1 MDDEELSSLVQAAE
15 QLASQLDDGSLGELP
30 RVERNLRQI
39 MEASNQL
46 WIRTSQSGGQ
56 ENQGAALL
64 GSVGLD
70 LPRVAHKLDV
80 LSTISNFEPLEPIR
94 ETDIKGFLKNER
106 ENAILAVIEETRRM
120 SFNHAQQMYWDSVK
134 SEWEKEKQQILS
146 ALTESGDELLDI
158 SLPIAEMTSGGML
171 PISSRSVLD
180 HQEMAYVK
188 AVMEYNDQTL
198 KGGIKPSLAEKF
210 SQTAQAFN
218 DQNISDIW
226 DMVRMMVDVPVKISG
241 DNILK
246 SRGSALI
253 QKAFMNQGR
262 RYLEDRYKSYI
273 RQTVYSNL
281 GAAKLG
287 GIPGTLPL
295 VRSFVSARQ
304 ISRTTGLE
312 DGFVDGEPVW
322 PLIFYCLRCGDIN
335 AALQA
340 SKQAG
345 AVVSEFTRLLE
356 ELIHSGDRN
365 LSPSMETN
373 AKLMYK
379 KMIRTSTDPYKRASY
394 CVVAACDVNDDHT
407 EVAQSTDDYLWI
419 KLCQLKEDELAG
431 HDSSHERVTYSQFQ
445 LLVLEEYGERHFK
458 AYQEPFLYFEVL
470 FLTGQFE
477 AAIDFFSRIER
488 LRCHAVHVALAL
500 FESQFLALPSNVQSP
515 LLSKENSDK
524 SSMRRL
530 NIARLV
536 MLYTRKFEAT
546 DPKEALHYF
555 YFLRGI
561 KGSKGDSLFTACVSE
576 LVLESRNFDLLLGRL
591 EPDGTRTQG
600 FLNHFKGTQVDTQK
614 IIELVARDSEAKGLH
629 EDAVHLY
636 ELAKDDAKVIELLC
650 RLLSGSISQ
659 PAAIESESWR
669 VQNKAL
675 AFAQRLKAS
684 GSLLPNIA
692 ATFFLLL
699 DLGIFFSLYH
709 EEKYHEAFETI
720 AKLRLIPLSPDEV
733 ESRVS
738 NFRNLSDDIRRNI
751 PDVLLATMN
760 ILYKKYKQSKAP
772 RGFVQSRRDDG
783 DTDEFMDQIRKQARA
798 LTTFIGMIPYR
809 MPGDTHAR
817 LVQLQSMMI

>member
-445 LLVLEEYGERHFK
+445 SLVLEEYGERHFK

-524 SSMRRL
+524 PSMRRL